1 MKKEHL
7 FWLKSNQACNE
18 GMEWIEENNIQSL
31 EEVWNTCERGDW
43 LLWMAEMLC
52 VDQRKLM
59 MCGALCA
66 HTVIQHMKDPRSRN
80 AVRVIFLWSRGKATD
95 EQLEYAR
102 YAARY
107 AARDAA
113 AVAADTAADAARE
126 ADIAADAARAADARI
141 DVDWDDIDAVYVAWF
156 VADTAAAIAAMTR
169 TGTTWDAAEKENQ
182 RKTADITRKILTEEV
197 MYILSNL

>member
-1 MKKEHL
+1 MKKEH
-7 FWLKSNQACNE
+7 FDWLETNEACQE
-18 GMEWIEENNIQSL
+18 SMDWIAENNIQSL
-31 EEVWNTCERGDW
+31 EEAWNACERGDW

-113 AVAADTAADAARE
+113 AVAADAASETDCANHQMGME
-126 ADIAADAARAADARI
+126 QSVIC
-141 DVDWDDIDAVYVAWF
+141 
-156 VADTAAAIAAMTR
+156 
-169 TGTTWDAAEKENQ
+169 TGDQVSE
-182 RKTADITRKILTEEV
+182 L
-197 MYILSNL
+197 LSRNGGL